1 MDARERS
8 VSVPLCGDLVQI
20 RGDAGYR
27 VQPALEVVVDGAP
40 RRAVQRRDLDAAIG
54 LHPARQLVTEA
65 QQLSD
70 DLRLLRALERSDGR
84 HDQLVGL
91 RDEQLAV
98 EGGARG
104 GRPG

>member
-1 MDARERS
+1 MDARER
-8 VSVPLCGDLVQI
+8 PGIPPPGGDLVQI

-27 VQPALEVVVDGAP
+27 VQPALEVVVDGAH
-40 RRAVQRRDLDAAIG
+40 RLAVQRRDLDAAIG

-84 HDQLVGL
+84 HDELVGL

-98 EGGARG
+98 EGGAVA
-104 GRPG
+104 GRL